1 MTESQTLK
9 QISFLDNFIKVYHF
23 SGIQDYESKISHKHF
38 ESELDDFL
46 DKVNYN
52 IPQIRKLFHT
62 SKLNLARK
70 KVPHRFYPL
79 GLQLVT

>member
-46 DKVNYN
+46 DKVNYP
-52 IPQIRKLFHT
+52 ITQIRKLFTHL
-62 SKLNLARK
+62 S
-70 KVPHRFYPL
+70 
-79 GLQLVT
+79 